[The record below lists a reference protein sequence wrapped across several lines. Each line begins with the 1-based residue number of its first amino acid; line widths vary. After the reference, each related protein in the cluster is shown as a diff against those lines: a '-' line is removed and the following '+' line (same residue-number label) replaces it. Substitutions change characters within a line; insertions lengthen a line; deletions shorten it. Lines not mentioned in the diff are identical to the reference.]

1 VRIDQLDNPSIPK
14 AGYFANVNFRAERE
28 GLGSELDYEKLDFT
42 TTAALTFG
50 RLTTIVRGKWGDP
63 LGSQVPFYDSFTLGG
78 LFNLSGYSRNQLL
91 GRSAGLAEAIFYYQ
105 LSKGGA
111 IIQSTY
117 LGASAEAGNVWNAGD
132 ARTVSSLHGAGSV
145 FIAADT
151 ILGPFYLA
159 YGYSGSKHTS
169 FYVLLA
175 RYF

>member
-1 VRIDQLDNPSIPK
+1 
-14 AGYFANVNFRAERE
+14 
-28 GLGSELDYEKLDFT
+28 
-42 TTAALTFG
+42 
-50 RLTTIVRGKWGDP
+50 LTTILRGKWGDP

-91 GRSAGLAEAIFYYQ
+91 GRSLGLAEAIFYYQ
-105 LSKGGA
+105 LSQGGA

-132 ARTVSSLHGAGSV
+132 ARTASSLHGAGSV
-145 FIAADT
+145 FVAADT